1 MKLIKVEAK
10 GFKSFADKIT
20 LNFDGGVVGI
30 VGPNGSGKSNINDAI
45 KWVLGESSAKSLRG
59 DSMEDVIF
67 AGSKTVKAMDRAEVS
82 LTFDNSERRVSL
94 PHKTIIIT
102 RRITRGKG
110 GNQYFINGEI
120 ARLKDIKEIAMETG
134 MSKSSLAII
143 GQGTVADIAEAN
155 PEQRRGIFEEAAGI
169 SKYKVRKKESLKKL
183 DKVTE
188 GLEKIQMVTLELEKQ
203 LIPLKKQAIKAKE
216 FIKMRNQLKGIEVGL
231 IVKDVE
237 FFNKKLKEL
246 NLELEDF
253 ISSKEDMT
261 EKVSI
266 MENEIEEKT
275 EYKLNLENEVLNLTT
290 KFQEVSDKLRDL
302 EIIDSQAAQRRKMII
317 DGEIKS
323 TSKER
328 LEVIKSELEELRA
341 KVSQYNIWETKSRD
355 DIIEK
360 RGRVATVQ
368 VKVSKMN
375 LEIERNKNNLLK
387 MKTKIS
393 ILKDQRDNKT
403 NLFKGT
409 KTIMD
414 NSSIFPGLH
423 GVVSDLLSV
432 DVQYRI
438 AIESILQ
445 NTLQHIVVEESEDAV
460 KAVNFLKNNNGGR
473 ATFIPLSSIQAKS
486 IRSEYESVIRSQFGF
501 VGIASSMVNVDPKFN
516 KLKEFL
522 LGNIILADNIDNANY
537 IAKLINRRNMIV
549 TLEGDVIRV
558 GGVISGGTAGK
569 SRNMISVGEEIKRY
583 ESIIPTLNTEIE
595 VKTSEVNRL
604 SLSISEE
611 QALIAEL
618 NIETAK
624 VIEKRN
630 IVQSQFETLKTQYE
644 SESKEKIEFKNET
657 MEIESV
663 ELFESEKSS
672 IQALLKA
679 KRESIMNLN
688 NDLSKIILSKT
699 ELEKTLR
706 ELIEE
711 SSEKITQKNQ
721 AEYIISTS
729 KQRLSEEYE
738 MTVESA
744 KEQFNL
750 EQDREDARKIVTD
763 LRSEIRDLGHVN
775 LDSIESYN
783 RVNERFQKLSNS
795 QEELFMA
802 QQKIL
807 SAINEMDQI
816 IVSRLDKTV
825 QAVNKEINNIFQTMF
840 GGGHAEVKYT
850 DPSNLLET
858 GIDVIA
864 QPPGKTV
871 KNLKLFSG
879 GEKAL
884 IAISL
889 LFAILKS
896 KPLPLVILDEVEAAL
911 DDANVIRYANFL
923 QELKQFTQF
932 LVVTHRVGTMSRV
945 DHLFGATMQQRGVT
959 SFFTVELSKAKEM
972 IGQ

>member
-67 AGSKTVKAMDRAEVS
+67 AGSKTVKAMDMAEVS
-82 LTFDNSERRVSL
+82 LTFDNRERRVSL

-110 GNQYFINGEI
+110 GNQYFINGDV
-120 ARLKDIKEIAMETG
+120 ARLRDIKEIAMETG

-155 PEQRRGIFEEAAGI
+155 PEQRRAIFEEAAGI
-169 SKYKVRKKESLKKL
+169 SKYKSRKKESLKKL
-183 DKVTE
+183 EKVTE
-188 GLEKIQMVTLELEKQ
+188 GLEKIQMITGELEKQ
-203 LIPLKKQAIKAKE
+203 LVPLKKQATKAKKFLE
-216 FIKMRNQLKGIEVGL
+216 KRGELKGIEIGL
-231 IVKDVE
+231 IVSDVD
-237 FFNKKLKEL
+237 FFGKKLKVVSE
-246 NLELEDF
+246 ELEEF
-253 ISSKEDMT
+253 NSSKDLMT
-261 EKVSI
+261 DNVNTF
-266 MENEIEEKT
+266 ENDIEEKT
-275 EYKLNLENEVLNLTT
+275 THKLKLESEVFELTQQ
-290 KFQEVSDKLRDL
+290 FQDISDKLRNL
-302 EIIDSQAAQRRKMII
+302 EVRDSKASQRRQMII
-317 DGEIKS
+317 DGEIKAS
-323 TSKER
+323 SKER
-328 LEVIKSELEELRA
+328 LTVIKSELEELKGRL
-341 KVSQYNIWETKSRD
+341 KQYEIWETKSKND
-355 DIIEK
+355 VVEK
-360 RGRVATVQ
+360 RGKVAHGQ
-368 VKVSKMN
+368 VEISKINME
-375 LEIERNKNNLLK
+375 LQRNKNNLLK

-393 ILKDQRDNKT
+393 ILKDHRDNRT

-414 NSSIFPGLH
+414 NASLFGGVH
-423 GVVSDLLSV
+423 GIVSDLLTV
-432 DVQYRI
+432 DAKYRI

-445 NTLQHIVVEESEDAV
+445 NTLQHVVVEDSHEAV

-473 ATFIPLSSIQAKS
+473 ATFIPLSSIQPKY
-486 IRSEYESVIRSQFGF
+486 IRPEYESIMRNQTGF

-522 LGNIILADNIDNANY
+522 LGNIVLADSVENANS
-537 IAKLINRRNMIV
+537 IADLINRKNMIV

-569 SRNMISVGEEIKRY
+569 SRNMISVDDEIKRF
-583 ESIIPTLNTEIE
+583 ELALPSLATEIE
-595 VKTSEVNRL
+595 VKQTEVNKI
-604 SLSISEE
+604 SLYVSEE
-611 QALIAEL
+611 LAFIAEL
-618 NIETAK
+618 NIESAK
-624 VIEKRN
+624 VTEKRTA
-630 IVQSQFETLKTQYE
+630 VESEFQTLKTQYE
-644 SESKEKIEFKNET
+644 AETNKKVEIDAKEVET
-657 MEIESV
+657 DSV
-663 ELFESEKSS
+663 ELYEAEKSS

-679 KRESIMNLN
+679 KRGSIMNLN
-688 NDLSKIILSKT
+688 NDLAKTTISKT
-699 ELEKTLR
+699 ELEKELR
-706 ELIEE
+706 ILIED

-721 AEYIISTS
+721 AEYIISTA
-729 KQRLSEEYE
+729 KQRLTEEYE
-738 MTVESA
+738 MTIDSA
-744 KEQFNL
+744 KENFELKN
-750 EQDREDARKIVTD
+750 DREEARKIVST
-763 LRSEIRDLGHVN
+763 LRAEIKELGHVN
-775 LDSIESYN
+775 VDSIETYE
-783 RVNERFQKLSNS
+783 RVYARFEKLSVS
-795 QEELFMA
+795 QDELFMA

-825 QAVNKEINNIFQTMF
+825 QNVNKEINGIFQTMF

-911 DDANVIRYANFL
+911 DDANVIRYADFL

-959 SFFTVELSKAKEM
+959 SFFTVELAKAKEI
-972 IGQ
+972 IGK